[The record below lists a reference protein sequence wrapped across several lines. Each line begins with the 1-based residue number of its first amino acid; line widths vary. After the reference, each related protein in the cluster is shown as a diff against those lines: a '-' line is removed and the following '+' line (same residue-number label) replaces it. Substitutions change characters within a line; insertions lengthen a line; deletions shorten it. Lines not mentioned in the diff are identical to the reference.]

1 MLHSGVSMDVVMGIK
16 NIQRNLEPESQW
28 KRVVICMQKL
38 SNFEIAQ
45 AWVTLTSSINTQIND
60 AHAIVIH
67 SQYKVIFDRALA
79 EAFPPAQV
87 EVCCGGHGKG
97 DADISVLRKY
107 KSMLDEY
114 HRYLFLAVTA
124 MKEKQLPVELNM
136 PRPVSAGS
144 EDSNNSEWPADP
156 IQESISETSAT
167 PMIRATESYT
177 TAHEADEATTEDI
190 RPLKGQVESLKT
202 NFIELNE
209 TVIQLSQS
217 LGSVLTLTQ
226 KNSHDL
232 TESKESLIR
241 DFNDRLDSLKTDI
254 ETKLNCLESMP
265 KNDLPQESGIDDTPT
280 RPVTTSTE
288 IIEVKQKLESI
299 LSDIT
304 RLKERFSAL
313 EAVKFTRVAVAIG
326 NGRKMKTIP
335 ANIIYN
341 PLTGA
346 RRKTD
351 EDSSLMLDELNGE
364 FISRISYLKELKTK
378 LKTSTVENYMQ
389 ETDAKLKIALSR
401 NVSKPPTSSA
411 SAPTPP
417 ASP

>member
-1 MLHSGVSMDVVMGIK
+1 MGIK

-28 KRVVICMQKL
+28 KRVVTCMQKL

-60 AHAIVIH
+60 AHSIVIH

-156 IQESISETSAT
+156 IQESISETYAT
-167 PMIRATESYT
+167 PMIQPTESYT
-177 TAHEADEATTEDI
+177 TTHEADEATTEDI
-190 RPLKGQVESLKT
+190 RPLTEQVESLKT
-202 NFIELNE
+202 KFIELNE

-226 KNSHDL
+226 KNSNDL

-241 DFNDRLDSLKTDI
+241 NFNDRLNSLKTDI
-254 ETKLNCLESMP
+254 ETKLHGLESMP
-265 KNDLPQESGIDDTPT
+265 KTDLPQESGIDETPT
-280 RPVTTSTE
+280 RPVATSTE
-288 IIEVKQKLESI
+288 MIGMKEKLDSIESEIQSMQARYTTLEQACLTKLATFISKDGKLSKSPLHVKYSPFTGTRRKIKKDPAGSEDILNSEFTSKIFYIKELEA
-299 LSDIT
+299 
-304 RLKERFSAL
+304 RLKTETVDHI
-313 EAVKFTRVAVAIG
+313 VKT
-326 NGRKMKTIP
+326 
-335 ANIIYN
+335 
-341 PLTGA
+341 L
-346 RRKTD
+346 
-351 EDSSLMLDELNGE
+351 
-364 FISRISYLKELKTK
+364 
-378 LKTSTVENYMQ
+378 
-389 ETDAKLKIALSR
+389 
-401 NVSKPPTSSA
+401 
-411 SAPTPP
+411 
-417 ASP
+417 

>member
-1 MLHSGVSMDVVMGIK
+1 MDVVMGIK

-241 DFNDRLDSLKTDI
+241 DFNDRLDSLRTDI
-254 ETKLNCLESMP
+254 ETKLNGLESMS
-265 KNDLPQESGIDDTPT
+265 KNDPPQESGIDDTPI
-280 RPVTTSTE
+280 RPVATSTDF
-288 IIEVKQKLESI
+288 IETKQKLESI
-299 LSDIT
+299 DSEI
-304 RLKERFSAL
+304 KSMQERYSTL
-313 EAVKFTRVAVAIG
+313 EQACIQKFAISINSKGQLGPSLVHVKYSPF
-326 NGRKMKTIP
+326 
-335 ANIIYN
+335 
-341 PLTGA
+341 TGA
-346 RRKTD
+346 RKCNPSDPPYKLDQKNPMFITRHHY
-351 EDSSLMLDELNGE
+351 LDE
-364 FISRISYLKELKTK
+364 IK
-378 LKTSTVENYMQ
+378 
-389 ETDAKLKIALSR
+389 AKLDRGVPTNKI
-401 NVSKPPTSSA
+401 
-411 SAPTPP
+411 
-417 ASP
+417 